1 MTGKH
6 RIGQFGVCMKVRILW
21 VSLLMGLLLGCT
33 QAPAGDAQ
41 GTAAAAAAAPQPEVQ
56 ASTDPEAGIED
67 SESSPY
73 EEGEPEDDAPTPA
86 AFDYEPS
93 CEEAP
98 LATHFFTLV
107 GGNTVDNCGR
117 ADAKVTAAFDELM
130 KEAAQGDIADPDV
143 PSQRERLLSGPSG
156 PGVPKTLGRETWWFY
171 TACQA
176 HQCGTHQLAMLYQ
189 PEQTRLVGRL
199 LSRCKVWWLGNPSA
213 EQRELIDDT
222 APVDASL
229 LRSDG
234 STCDDEA

>member
-1 MTGKH
+1 MKATLSAQL
-6 RIGQFGVCMKVRILW
+6 GQQLHLTPALLQSIRLLQLNGMQLELEVRQALE
-21 VSLLMGLLLGCT
+21 SNPLLELH
-33 QAPAGDAQ
+33 
-41 GTAAAAAAAPQPEVQ
+41 E
-56 ASTDPEAGIED
+56 ERED
-67 SESSPY
+67 SVA
-73 EEGEPEDDAPTPA
+73 DTPA
-86 AFDYEPS
+86 EQAQTD
-93 CEEAP
+93 
-98 LATHFFTLV
+98 
-107 GGNTVDNCGR
+107 
-117 ADAKVTAAFDELM
+117 TAAFDELM

-234 STCDDEA
+234 STCDDEL